1 MIITTEEP
9 RHSAAIEALL
19 DRSFGAD
26 RHTKTAYRLRD
37 GVEPLADLGLVAL
50 EHDDHGQ
57 EVLQGT
63 IRYWPITIGGFVP
76 AVLLGPIAVA
86 PHLQGAGLGSKLI
99 RMSLNKAAAAGHRIV
114 LLVGDAP
121 YYSRFGFSRR
131 LTMDLQ
137 LPGPVDP
144 DRFLGLEI
152 VPGALDG
159 VTGMIAPW
167 GTATT
172 DTLALPVPGAFATP
186 AGFAQ
191 TRLWYARPA

>member
-19 DRSFGAD
+19 DRSFGSD
-26 RHTKTAYRLRD
+26 RHNKTAYRLRD
-37 GVEPLADLGLVAL
+37 GVAPLPDLGLVAL
-50 EHDDHGQ
+50 EHDDHGE

-63 IRYWPITIGGFVP
+63 IRYWPVSIGGFVP
-76 AVLLGPIAVA
+76 ALLLGPIAVS

-137 LPGPVDP
+137 LPGPVDL

-159 VTGMIAPW
+159 VSGMITPWTSTAP
-167 GTATT
+167 G
-172 DTLALPVPGAFATP
+172 DLAIPVPGAFATA

>member
-19 DRSFGAD
+19 DQSFGTD

-37 GVEPLADLGLVAL
+37 TVAPLSDLGLVAL
-50 EHDDHGQ
+50 EHDDHGE

-63 IRYWPITIGGFVP
+63 IRYWPISIGGFVP
-76 AVLLGPIAVA
+76 ALLLGPIAVA

-121 YYSRFGFSRR
+121 YYSRFGFTRR

-137 LPGPVDP
+137 LPGPVDL

-159 VTGMIAPW
+159 VSGMINPW
-167 GTATT
+167 TGTATE
-172 DTLALPVPGAFATP
+172 DLAIPVPGAFATP